1 MENDFTGDEVNA
13 DSYREYFTEEYT
25 VISTEACYEHCQQ
38 GASFITLK
46 VLIRTRS
53 LILSLIPKI
62 YLPLT
67 HVTFGGKGPT
77 AVLTTKY
84 V

>member
-1 MENDFTGDEVNA
+1 MLRAPPT
-13 DSYREYFTEEYT
+13 
-25 VISTEACYEHCQQ
+25 
-38 GASFITLK
+38 FITLK
-46 VLIRTRS
+46 VLIRTRG

-77 AVLTTKY
+77 AVRATKY
-84 V
+84 VGDSLGLIALLAKGKIPL